1 VVGTRSTAWLS
12 ATLAL
17 ALLLLAASTVPAAGT
32 LEARAGGLIGGMAN
46 AVDAAVR
53 PASELA
59 LSAGELRALAAE
71 NADLER
77 EVVRLSAEVA
87 ALREER
93 AAAAQVTELLDAV
106 GAAGLSNRPTAEGA
120 AVEGSA
126 TPTFVAAS
134 VLARDPSPA
143 RASLLIDRGRAHGV
157 RVGQPAL
164 GPAATL
170 VGVVTDVEERSAR
183 VRLLIDAGSA
193 VTAVVQGSRSPGA
206 LAGGSDGLRLELV
219 PPGAPVA
226 VGDAVLTSALGGRL
240 PPGLLVG
247 RITAV
252 TADPHD
258 LFATVEVESL
268 VDYARLEQLLVL
280 TDPLPGAGGEATPET
295 AATP

>member
-1 VVGTRSTAWLS
+1 M
-12 ATLAL
+12 
-17 ALLLLAASTVPAAGT
+17 PAAGA
-32 LEARAGGLIGGMAN
+32 LEARAGALVGGVAS

-71 NADLER
+71 NADLQH
-77 EVVRLSAEVA
+77 EVARLAAEVA

-93 AAAAQVTELLDAV
+93 AATDQVAELLAAV
-106 GAAGLSNRPTAEGA
+106 SAAGLAPGGIEGRAGAER
-120 AVEGSA
+120 SA
-126 TPTFVAAS
+126 TPGVVAAS

-143 RASLLIDRGRAHGV
+143 RASLLIDRGRVHGV

-170 VGVVTDVEERSAR
+170 VGIVTDVDERSAR

-193 VTAVVQGSRSPGA
+193 VTAVVQGSRTPGA

-219 PPGAPVA
+219 APDAPVA

-240 PPGLLVG
+240 PAGLLAG

-252 TADPHD
+252 HAEPHD
-258 LFATVEVESL
+258 LFATVEVEPL

-280 TDPLPGAGGEATPET
+280 TDPLPGSASLGV
-295 AATP
+295 AAP

>member
-12 ATLAL
+12 ATLVL
-17 ALLLLAASTVPAAGT
+17 ALLLLAASTMPAAGA
-32 LEARAGGLIGGMAN
+32 LEARAGALVGGVAS

-71 NADLER
+71 NAELQHELA
-77 EVVRLSAEVA
+77 RLTAEVA

-93 AAAAQVTELLDAV
+93 AASEHVTELLAAV
-106 GAAGLSNRPTAEGA
+106 SAAGLAGGGIDAAER
-120 AVEGSA
+120 SA
-126 TPTFVAAS
+126 TPGVVAAS

-143 RASLLIDRGRAHGV
+143 RASLLIDRGRVHGV

-164 GPAATL
+164 GPATTL
-170 VGVVTDVEERSAR
+170 VGIVTDVDERSAR

-193 VTAVVQGSRSPGA
+193 VTAVVQGSRTPGA

-219 PPGAPVA
+219 APDAPVA

-240 PPGLLVG
+240 PPGLLAG
-247 RITAV
+247 RITVVHAK
-252 TADPHD
+252 PHD
-258 LFATVEVESL
+258 LFATVEVEPL
-268 VDYARLEQLLVL
+268 VDYTRLEQLLVL
-280 TDPLPGAGGEATPET
+280 TDPLPGSASLGV
-295 AATP
+295 AAP

>member
-1 VVGTRSTAWLS
+1 VVGTRSTVWLS
-12 ATLAL
+12 ATLVL

-32 LEARAGGLIGGMAN
+32 LEARAGELIGGLAN
-46 AVDAAVR
+46 AMDSAVR
-53 PASELA
+53 PASELV
-59 LSAGELRALAAE
+59 LSAGELGALAEE
-71 NADLER
+71 NADLQR
-77 EVVRLSAEVA
+77 QVARLSAEVA

-93 AAAAQVTELLDAV
+93 AASALVAALLDAV
-106 GAAGLSNRPTAEGA
+106 GAAGL
-120 AVEGSA
+120 VEGNLNGGTASLA
-126 TPTFVAAS
+126 GRAAPGVVAAS

-193 VTAVVQGSRSPGA
+193 VTAVVQGSRTPGA
-206 LAGGSDGLRLELV
+206 LAGGSTGLRLELV

-240 PPGLLVG
+240 PPGLLAG
-247 RITAV
+247 RVTVV
-252 TADPHD
+252 TAEPHD
-258 LFATVEVESL
+258 LFATIEVDPL

-280 TDPLPGAGGEATPET
+280 TDPLPGAAIPTMPATP
-295 AATP
+295 

>member
-1 VVGTRSTAWLS
+1 MVGTRSTAWLS
-12 ATLAL
+12 ATLVL
-17 ALLLLAASTVPAAGT
+17 ALLLLAASTMPAAGA
-32 LEARAGGLIGGMAN
+32 LEARAGALVGSVAS

-71 NADLER
+71 NADLQR
-77 EVVRLSAEVA
+77 EVARLAAEVA

-93 AAAAQVTELLDAV
+93 AASEHVTELLAAV
-106 GAAGLSNRPTAEGA
+106 SAAGLAGRGLEGDGGGAGAERGTAPG
-120 AVEGSA
+120 V
-126 TPTFVAAS
+126 VAAS
-134 VLARDPSPA
+134 VLARDPSPT
-143 RASLLIDRGRAHGV
+143 RASLLIDRGRVHGV

-170 VGVVTDVEERSAR
+170 VGVVTEVDERSAR

-193 VTAVVQGSRSPGA
+193 VTAVVQGSRTPGA

-219 PPGAPVA
+219 APGAPVT

-240 PPGLLVG
+240 PPGLLAG

-252 TADPHD
+252 HAEPHD
-258 LFATVEVESL
+258 LFATIEVEPL

-280 TDPLPGAGGEATPET
+280 TDPLPASASSGA
-295 AATP
+295 AAP